1 MLDILEEISP
11 EIRALLAELARR
23 NGRTELEQLETLIY
37 SAVFASN

>member
-23 NGRTELEQLETLIY
+23 SGRTELEQLETLIHT
-37 SAVFASN
+37 AALACN